1 MLALFTH
8 SNGSTYFNKMA
19 VKYSVPLDR
28 VLLKEAW
35 SAVMSRH
42 EMLRT
47 GFIQLHDQE
56 YPFAMITYQPGI
68 DLPWNEDTVSSAEKQ
83 GRRILENFHQ
93 PTWAVE
99 VESDDTITTVH
110 FSALHAIYDAQ
121 SLTTIFSDVMASYE
135 GKILSECPSIAA
147 TLGPILV
154 ESQKSDEASRDFWQ
168 SLASEAHP
176 TKFPDLHPIRI
187 ERKELI
193 ESSMHCSATLK
204 ELETSCQEMGVT
216 LQAAGQAAWA
226 RLLSAYT
233 GEENVTFGTVLS
245 GRNLCAAAEQAVFP
259 CLVSVPSPHNIT
271 GTNRELL
278 ERTVKRNA
286 SLVKNQFTPLVQ
298 IQRWLGSDE
307 PLFDTLFVY
316 QKFVSGPTDAK
327 SWEVVDE
334 DTRIDVRFV
343 YTEKNLPIPTLTYAD
358 FS

>member
-8 SNGSTYFNKMA
+8 SNGSTYFNRMA
-19 VKYSVPLDR
+19 VKYTVPLDR
-28 VLLKEAW
+28 KLLKEAW

-47 GFIQLHDQE
+47 GFVQLHDQE

-68 DLPWNEDTVSSAEKQ
+68 ELPWYESSGTSTEIQ
-83 GRRILENFHQ
+83 GQRTLENFHQ
-93 PTWAVE
+93 PTWAVD
-99 VESDDTITTVH
+99 VESDDAITTVH

-135 GKILSECPSIAA
+135 GKVLSERPSIAA

-154 ESQKSDEASRDFWQ
+154 ESHKQNEASRDFWQ
-168 SLASEAHP
+168 SIASEAHP
-176 TKFPDLHPIRI
+176 TKLPDLNPIRL
-187 ERKELI
+187 EEKELI
-193 ESSMHCSATLK
+193 ESSIHCSVTLK
-204 ELETSCQEMGVT
+204 ALETSCQDMGVT

-245 GRNLCAAAEQAVFP
+245 GRNLCAAAEEAVFP
-259 CLVSVPSPHNIT
+259 CLVSVPSPHNIA

-286 SLVKNQFTPLVQ
+286 SLVKHQFTPLVQ

-316 QKFVSGPTDAK
+316 QKFVSGPTLAK
-327 SWEVVDE
+327 SWQVVDE
-334 DTRIDVRFV
+334 DTRIDVCF
-343 YTEKNLPIPTLTYAD
+343 IYAVQ
-358 FS
+358 FLSI